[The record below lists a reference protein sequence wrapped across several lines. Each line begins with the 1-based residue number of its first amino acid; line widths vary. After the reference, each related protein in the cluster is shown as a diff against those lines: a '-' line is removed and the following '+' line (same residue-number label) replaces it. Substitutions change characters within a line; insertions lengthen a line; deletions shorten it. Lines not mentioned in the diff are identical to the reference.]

1 MNDDNPSYEELERR
15 CRRAEARLEALR
27 GKGSA
32 DRHRN
37 LFDTSHAV
45 MLVIDPDT
53 GTIVDANR
61 AAVGYYGW
69 SWSELT
75 ALNINDL
82 NTLSPEEIFDEM
94 QAARQERRRY
104 FHFRHRRADGS
115 IRDVEVHSGPV
126 FLSDQPLLHS
136 IIHDIT
142 DRKKAEDALRD
153 RTRELTCL
161 LELGRIVEQDGITAD
176 GILEKAAHLLPPAS
190 RFPESAVGQIRWGD
204 HVFETADFDRCPHVL
219 STELHLFDEQV
230 GTVAIGYRPDLPMT
244 HGRVFLPEEQT
255 LVNALAERLGRIIER
270 RRTEEKLRESEA
282 HHRVIF
288 EKSPL
293 GMIRFSP
300 DGTILD
306 CNQRFVDFMGSSREK
321 LIGFNTA
328 RQSTPEMRRTIR
340 KALAG
345 DTAAYENEY
354 TSVTGGKTLCL
365 RAVFNPVHPGRSPT
379 EVIAALEDVSER
391 KAAEKAL
398 KKTESLL
405 NEAQRIARIGSYERN
420 IETGQGW
427 WSDEHYRL
435 LGYEPGEV
443 AHSFDFFLS
452 HIHEEDRG
460 RAETILRNAY
470 GNVTSFAYDCRFV
483 RRDGDVR
490 HAHHTGDCILDTEGK
505 TKWLRGAFQDITQ
518 RKRAEQALKKSE
530 ERYRDIFNNSLW
542 GIFQS
547 TVEGQFLSCNAAF
560 AETFGYDSPEDLVS
574 TITDISRQYYVEP
587 ANRRQYIRLLEEN
600 GVVENYEFKARRK
613 DGSEIWVTNSTRV
626 VRDDAGRL
634 MYYEGAVTDITARK
648 HAEHALKAS
657 EARHRI
663 IFEKSPL
670 GMVRFSPDGA
680 IQDCNEKFV
689 QLMGASREKLIGFNM
704 AAQSTPEMRRIV
716 HKALAGETA
725 IYENEYTS
733 ISGGK
738 TTWLRAVFSPITP
751 DRSPTEVIAAIEDIT
766 DRKRVEKRLKE
777 SEERYRRLT
786 ENAQDIIWRTDWRG
800 QVVFVNS
807 AVQTLLGYSPGEIA
821 GLDISQYM
829 ANSSIEQ
836 LLEKTNAIQLDRNSG
851 NHFRL
856 EIEYIAKNGKTV
868 PFEINVVALKNAEGK
883 IEGYEGVSRD
893 ITKRKRLE
901 RDLINARESAE
912 AASRAKSEF
921 IANMSH
927 ELRTPLNAIL
937 GYGQILL
944 RDETLSKNQR
954 QNIAVMRTS
963 GEHLLTLINDILD
976 IAKIEAGKLKLEFGP
991 TDLRALITNAAAMLR
1006 AKAFKKQI
1014 QLVEHIDPKLPRFV
1028 EADEKRLRQ
1037 VLLNLLSNAVKFTKE
1052 GSVTLRARPAGDR
1065 IAFSVSDTGVGIP
1078 ENKTGAVFDAF
1089 QQLQPLASKTEGTG
1103 LGLTISQN
1111 LVELMGGRITVDS
1124 AVGRGSVF
1132 RFQIP
1137 LVDLN
1142 GKAADR
1148 RSEPRSG
1155 PENTLDINDA
1165 KPAAPIAPPPE
1176 EDISAIYAMA
1186 RIGDLSAIV
1195 DYAEKMREA
1204 DPEADRFC
1212 RTLENYAAECDM
1224 TAIRNLLERY
1234 MGGNQ

>member
-32 DRHRN
+32 DR
-37 LFDTSHAV
+37 
-45 MLVIDPDT
+45 
-53 GTIVDANR
+53 
-61 AAVGYYGW
+61 
-69 SWSELT
+69 
-75 ALNINDL
+75 
-82 NTLSPEEIFDEM
+82 
-94 QAARQERRRY
+94 
-104 FHFRHRRADGS
+104 
-115 IRDVEVHSGPV
+115 
-126 FLSDQPLLHS
+126 
-136 IIHDIT
+136 
-142 DRKKAEDALRD
+142 
-153 RTRELTCL
+153 
-161 LELGRIVEQDGITAD
+161 
-176 GILEKAAHLLPPAS
+176 
-190 RFPESAVGQIRWGD
+190 
-204 HVFETADFDRCPHVL
+204 
-219 STELHLFDEQV
+219 
-230 GTVAIGYRPDLPMT
+230 
-244 HGRVFLPEEQT
+244 
-255 LVNALAERLGRIIER
+255 
-270 RRTEEKLRESEA
+270 
-282 HHRVIF
+282 HRVIF

-405 NEAQRIARIGSYERN
+405 NEAQRIARIASYERN

-443 AHSFDFFLS
+443 AHSFEFFLS
-452 HIHEEDRG
+452 HIHEGDRG
-460 RAETILRNAY
+460 NAEKILRTAY
-470 GNVTSFAYDCRFV
+470 ERMTPFAYDCRYI
-483 RRDGDVR
+483 RRDGEIR
-490 HAHHTGDCILDTEGK
+490 YAHHTGMGFLGEDGK
-505 TKWLRGAFQDITQ
+505 SKWLRGTFQDITE
-518 RKRAEQALKKSE
+518 RKRVEEALKRSE
-530 ERYRDIFNNSLW
+530 ERYRDIFYNSLW

-560 AETFGYDSPEDLVS
+560 AKTFGYDSPEDLVS
-574 TITDISRQYYVEP
+574 AITDISRQYYVEP
-587 ANRRQYIRLLEEN
+587 ADRRRYIRLLEEN
-600 GVVENYEFKARRK
+600 GIVENYEFKARRK
-613 DGSEIWVTNSTRV
+613 DGSEIWVNNSTRV

-648 HAEHALKAS
+648 QAEHALKAS

-680 IQDCNEKFV
+680 IRDCNEKFV

-704 AAQSTPEMRRIV
+704 AAQSTPEMRRTV

-725 IYENEYTS
+725 VYENEYTS
-733 ISGGK
+733 ITGGK
-738 TTWLRAVFSPITP
+738 STWLRAVFSPITP
-751 DRSPTEVIAAIEDIT
+751 DRSPTEVIAALEDIT
-766 DRKRVEKRLKE
+766 ERKRAERRLKE

-836 LLEKTNAIQLDRNSG
+836 MLEKTNAIQLDRNSE

-856 EIEYIAKNGKTV
+856 EIDYIAKSGETR
-868 PFEINVVALKNAEGK
+868 PFEINVVAMRGADGG
-883 IEGYEGVSRD
+883 ITGYEGVSRD
-893 ITKRKRLE
+893 IAERKRME
-901 RDLINARESAE
+901 RDLIEARESAE

-944 RDETLSKNQR
+944 RDETLSEIQR

-976 IAKIEAGKLKLEFGP
+976 IAKIEAGKLKIEFGP
-991 TDLRALITNAAAMLR
+991 TDLRALIANVAAMLR

-1014 QLVEHIDPKLPRFV
+1014 QLVETIDPELPRFV

-1052 GSVTLRARPAGDR
+1052 GSATLRARPAGDR

-1078 ENKTGAVFDAF
+1078 EDKITAAFDAF
-1089 QQLQPLASKTEGTG
+1089 QQLAPIADKTEGTG

-1111 LVELMGGRITVDS
+1111 LVKLMGGRITVDS
-1124 AVGRGSVF
+1124 TVGRGSVF
-1132 RFQIP
+1132 GFQIP

-1142 GKAADR
+1142 GKHADGAL
-1148 RSEPRSG
+1148 EEIHAPEIATEIGHAETIG
-1155 PENTLDINDA
+1155 PIV
-1165 KPAAPIAPPPE
+1165 PPPKT
-1176 EDISAIYAMA
+1176 DIAALHAMS
-1186 RIGDLSAIV
+1186 RIGDLSAVV
-1195 DYAEKMREA
+1195 DYAAKIRET
-1204 DPEADRFC
+1204 DPQAEGFC
-1212 RTLENYAAECDM
+1212 RAIEQYAAECDV
-1224 TAIRNLLERY
+1224 TAIRKLIEGY
-1234 MGGNQ
+1234 MGGEK